1 MKQRVL
7 IKIRRSFNSKDEYEL
22 CDRGRFSSRP
32 ERGRDAHASA
42 SLPWPLSVEVGGETF
57 KDQAEISSEEFYDKM
72 IASDTLP
79 KSSQPSPSEFMD
91 IYNALA
97 SEGAD
102 EIIAI
107 HIAAVLSG
115 TSESSN
121 LAANQV
127 EVPVEVID
135 SFNACSGQGLLALL
149 ACEMRDAGASAQECA
164 QAIKD
169 ARAHTRFFIAC
180 GTLDNLLAGGR
191 LSAEEVDAATL
202 LDIKPMMS
210 FDERG
215 VLKAFDKAKGMNGV
229 IKKYVEKLKEITE
242 DEGIQRV
249 RFCHTRNE
257 KGVEKLKRALEQ
269 GGNRL
274 YRLRHLFVWCNRFD
288 ASCMGALGMGSDSR
302 FTLPS

>member
-1 MKQRVL
+1 M
-7 IKIRRSFNSKDEYEL
+7 SFAIVVDSVADLSEEE
-22 CDRGRFSSRP
+22 CARFGITSV
-32 ERGRDAHASA
+32 
-42 SLPWPLSVEVGGETF
+42 PLSVEVGGETF

-164 QAIKD
+164 QRSRMHALIPASSSRV
-169 ARAHTRFFIAC
+169 ARSTICSR
-180 GTLDNLLAGGR
+180 
-191 LSAEEVDAATL
+191 V
-202 LDIKPMMS
+202 
-210 FDERG
+210 
-215 VLKAFDKAKGMNGV
+215 VAF
-229 IKKYVEKLKEITE
+229 L
-242 DEGIQRV
+242 
-249 RFCHTRNE
+249 
-257 KGVEKLKRALEQ
+257 LKRSTRQ
-269 GGNRL
+269 RYSTSNR
-274 YRLRHLFVWCNRFD
+274 
-288 ASCMGALGMGSDSR
+288 
-302 FTLPS
+302 

>member
-1 MKQRVL
+1 M
-7 IKIRRSFNSKDEYEL
+7 SFAIVVDSVADLSEEE
-22 CDRGRFSSRP
+22 CARFGITSV
-32 ERGRDAHASA
+32 
-42 SLPWPLSVEVGGETF
+42 PLSVEVGGETF

-135 SFNACSGQGLLALL
+135 SFNACSGQGLLAL
-149 ACEMRDAGASAQECA
+149 ARVRDARCGSKRTGVRTSDQRCA
-164 QAIKD
+164 
-169 ARAHTRFFIAC
+169 RPYP
-180 GTLDNLLAGGR
+180 LLH
-191 LSAEEVDAATL
+191 
-202 LDIKPMMS
+202 
-210 FDERG
+210 
-215 VLKAFDKAKGMNGV
+215 
-229 IKKYVEKLKEITE
+229 
-242 DEGIQRV
+242 RV
-249 RFCHTRNE
+249 RHAR
-257 KGVEKLKRALEQ
+257 
-269 GGNRL
+269 
-274 YRLRHLFVWCNRFD
+274 
-288 ASCMGALGMGSDSR
+288 
-302 FTLPS
+302 

>member
-1 MKQRVL
+1 M
-7 IKIRRSFNSKDEYEL
+7 SFAIVVDSVADLSEEE
-22 CDRGRFSSRP
+22 CARFGITSV
-32 ERGRDAHASA
+32 
-42 SLPWPLSVEVGGETF
+42 PLSVEVGGETF

-91 IYNALA
+91 IYNVLA

-242 DEGIQRV
+242 EEGIQRV

-269 GGNRL
+269 AGIDYIDCGTCSCGATVST
-274 YRLRHLFVWCNRFD
+274 HLG
-288 ASCMGALGMGSDSR
+288 MGALGMGVIPDSL
-302 FTLPS
+302 FPHKE

>member
-1 MKQRVL
+1 M
-7 IKIRRSFNSKDEYEL
+7 SFAIVVDSVADLSEEE
-22 CDRGRFSSRP
+22 CARFGITSV
-32 ERGRDAHASA
+32 
-42 SLPWPLSVEVGGETF
+42 PLSVEVGGETF

-169 ARAHTRFFIAC
+169 ARSPY
-180 GTLDNLLAGGR
+180 LLLHRVWHARQSARGWSPFCRRGR
-191 LSAEEVDAATL
+191 
-202 LDIKPMMS
+202 
-210 FDERG
+210 RG
-215 VLKAFDKAKGMNGV
+215 NVARHQTDDV
-229 IKKYVEKLKEITE
+229 
-242 DEGIQRV
+242 V
-249 RFCHTRNE
+249 R
-257 KGVEKLKRALEQ
+257 
-269 GGNRL
+269 
-274 YRLRHLFVWCNRFD
+274 
-288 ASCMGALGMGSDSR
+288 
-302 FTLPS
+302 

>member
-1 MKQRVL
+1 M
-7 IKIRRSFNSKDEYEL
+7 
-22 CDRGRFSSRP
+22 
-32 ERGRDAHASA
+32 
-42 SLPWPLSVEVGGETF
+42 
-57 KDQAEISSEEFYDKM
+57 
-72 IASDTLP
+72 
-79 KSSQPSPSEFMD
+79 
-91 IYNALA
+91 
-97 SEGAD
+97 
-102 EIIAI
+102 
-107 HIAAVLSG
+107 
-115 TSESSN
+115 
-121 LAANQV
+121 
-127 EVPVEVID
+127 PVR
-135 SFNACSGQGLLALL
+135 GQGLLALL

-169 ARAHTRFFIAC
+169 AALIPASSSRVARSTI
-180 GTLDNLLAGGR
+180 LLAGGR

-269 GGNRL
+269 AGIDYIDCGTCSCGATVST
-274 YRLRHLFVWCNRFD
+274 HLG
-288 ASCMGALGMGSDSR
+288 MGALGMGVIPDSL
-302 FTLPS
+302 FPHKE